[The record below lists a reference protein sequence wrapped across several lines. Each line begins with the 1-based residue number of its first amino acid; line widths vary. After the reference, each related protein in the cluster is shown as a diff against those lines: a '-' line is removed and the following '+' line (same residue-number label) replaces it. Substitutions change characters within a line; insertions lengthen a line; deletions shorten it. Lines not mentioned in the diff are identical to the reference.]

1 MRLSFLRK
9 GFMLKTH
16 SCGELRVEDAGQQ
29 VTLAGWVNRRRDMGG
44 VVFIDL
50 RDRNGKTQVVV
61 NSGRSETSFATAE
74 QIRSEYVIQVKGE
87 VAPRPEGLENA
98 NLPTGSIEVLADELI
113 ILNPA
118 KTPPFMIDRDDNVE
132 ESLRL
137 KYRYLDLR
145 RERLQRNLIIRHKA
159 IKFIRDFLD
168 KRDFLEIETPIL
180 FKSTPE
186 GARDYLVPSRVHPG
200 KFYALPQSPQQLKQ
214 LLMVAGYER
223 YFQIARCFR
232 DEDLRADRQP
242 EFTQL
247 DLEMSFVERDDILD
261 MIEELVIGMVNEV
274 SLVPM
279 AAQQFSRLS
288 YREAMERY
296 GTDRPD
302 IRYGMELVDLS
313 EIAGQSAFRVFA
325 ENVAEGKPVKAIR
338 VPGCGNYSRKEIGDL
353 EEIAKGAGAK
363 GLAWMALDADSGEMK
378 GFITKFFTV
387 EQLIAITDKMEAEPG
402 DLLLFASDERHLV
415 YSVLGTMRDE
425 MGQRLGLKDT
435 NELAFCWV
443 IDFPLFEEGV
453 EDGHYAPSHHMFT
466 SPKREHIP
474 LLDSDPTAVLSEQY
488 DLVCNGFEVAGGSI
502 RIHERPLQRKIM
514 ELIGFSWEEAEDQ
527 FGHILEAFEYGA
539 PPHGGIAPG
548 IDRLVALMAGEPN
561 IREVMAFPKTAQAT
575 DLMADAPSEV
585 VLKQLNELHIAVVM
599 PDKAK

>member
-1 MRLSFLRK
+1 
-9 GFMLKTH
+9 MLKTH
-16 SCGELRVEDAGQQ
+16 NCGELRAEHAGQT

-44 VVFIDL
+44 VIFIDL
-50 RDRNGKTQVVV
+50 RDRDGKTQVVID
-61 NSGRSETSFATAE
+61 SGRTADGFAKAE
-74 QIRSEYVIQVKGE
+74 QIRNEYVVQVTGVVGK
-87 VAPRPEGLENA
+87 RPLGQENP
-98 NLPTGSIEVLADELI
+98 NLDTGDIELLAENVTV
-113 ILNPA
+113 LNPA
-118 KTPPFMIDRDDNVE
+118 KTPPFMIDRDENVE

-168 KRDFLEIETPIL
+168 KRGFLEIETPIL

-247 DLEMSFVERDDILD
+247 DMEMSFVERDDILD
-261 MIEELVIGMVNEV
+261 LLEALMIGMVKTA
-274 SLVPM
+274 SLVPL
-279 AAQQFSRLS
+279 AYEQFPRMS
-288 YREAMERY
+288 YAEATERY

-302 IRYGMELVDLS
+302 VRYGMLLTRLDDIV
-313 EIAGQSAFRVFA
+313 ANSAFHVFA
-325 ENVAEGKPVKAIR
+325 ENVAAGRPVKAIC
-338 VPGCGNYSRKEIGDL
+338 VPGCGSYSRKQLNELEDL
-353 EEIAKGAGAK
+353 ARGAGAQ
-363 GLAWMALDADSGEMK
+363 GLAWLAIHPETEEIRGP
-378 GFITKFFTV
+378 IVKFFTV
-387 EQLIAITDKMEAEPG
+387 EQLIAITERMEAKPG
-402 DLLLFASDERHLV
+402 DLILIASDKK
-415 YSVLGTMRDE
+415 SVVHEVLHTLRTE
-425 MGQRLGLKDT
+425 MGRRLGYTDKKQ
-435 NELAFCWV
+435 LAFLWV
-443 IDFPLFEEGV
+443 VDFPLFEEEM

-474 LLDSDPTAVLSEQY
+474 LLDSDPGQVLSEQY

-514 ELIGFSWEEAEDQ
+514 ELIGFSFEEAKAQ
-527 FGHILEAFEYGA
+527 FGHMLEAFEYGA

-585 VLKQLNELHIAVVM
+585 VQRQLDDLNLAIAIK
-599 PDKAK
+599 DKK